1 MAILAIHLYHV
12 RRAGKPGGYTGT
24 FPSITQR
31 AASKSSIPLNT
42 TARKLRGG
50 HRPGSP
56 SCRAHSPML
65 VCLLNLATIGD
76 SEPHETNRAYCS
88 NRLFGKPMRGFPS
101 PQGLY
106 DPRHEHD
113 NCGVGFICHIKGQ
126 AS

>member
-1 MAILAIHLYHV
+1 
-12 RRAGKPGGYTGT
+12 
-24 FPSITQR
+24 
-31 AASKSSIPLNT
+31 
-42 TARKLRGG
+42 
-50 HRPGSP
+50 
-56 SCRAHSPML
+56 ML
-65 VCLLNLATIGD
+65 VWFLNLATIGN

-126 AS
+126 ASHKIVSDALLMVENMNHRGGCGCEPDSGDGAGIMTLTPDKLFRREAARLGFS